1 MRLVHQYSS
10 RPPSLPYVQVAAKRA
25 SCAALAVAVVLAGA
39 AAAGGAPAPVAAAAP
54 AAVLPGLSPA
64 APAPTAAGVARA
76 LAGPLADPGLGAAPH
91 VEVIDA
97 RTGRVLLDRLG
108 TVPTIP
114 ASTEKLLTAAAALT
128 VLGPRTRFTTRAMTA
143 GADLFLV
150 GGGDP
155 TLSTQP
161 VATGYPTVADL
172 NALARGVA
180 ARHLKVTRVVAV
192 APQYGGPDEAP
203 GWSASYLPE
212 GQIARVRSLIVD
224 EAKFVPGLGPS
235 GRVAD
240 PVGAAAQAFQNA
252 LAAAGAPVTS
262 ATTGTLLPPSARLAA
277 SVTSPP
283 VSALV
288 ERMLNFSDADIAEGL
303 ARQVAVKL
311 GQPATFAGVAEA
323 LTTVAHRL
331 GLLTAGDSRIL
342 DGSGLSRDN
351 AIAPASLTRLLRL
364 AVTGSRPQLRT
375 MLAALPVAGF
385 TGTLAARFT
394 GAAAS
399 GAGQVRAKTGW
410 LNGAAALAGLV
421 TTADGRLLIFAALA
435 PAQIRSAGES
445 ALDRLA
451 ATLATC
457 GCR

>member
-212 GQIARVRSLIVD
+212 GQIAQGALADRRRGQVRSGIGA
-224 EAKFVPGLGPS
+224 ERPRRRSGGGGRPGVPERARGGGCPRDVGHDRDAAAAERAARRFRHQPAGFGTGRADAELQRRRHRRGARPS
-235 GRVAD
+235 GRGEAR
-240 PVGAAAQAFQNA
+240 
-252 LAAAGAPVTS
+252 AAGD
-262 ATTGTLLPPSARLAA
+262 LR
-277 SVTSPP
+277 
-283 VSALV
+283 
-288 ERMLNFSDADIAEGL
+288 
-303 ARQVAVKL
+303 
-311 GQPATFAGVAEA
+311 GVAEA

-331 GLLTAGDSRIL
+331 GLL
-342 DGSGLSRDN
+342 DGRGQ
-351 AIAPASLTRLLRL
+351 PASLT
-364 AVTGSRPQLRT
+364 
-375 MLAALPVAGF
+375 
-385 TGTLAARFT
+385 
-394 GAAAS
+394 
-399 GAGQVRAKTGW
+399 GAGCPGTTPSPPRA
-410 LNGAAALAGLV
+410 
-421 TTADGRLLIFAALA
+421 
-435 PAQIRSAGES
+435 
-445 ALDRLA
+445 
-451 ATLATC
+451 
-457 GCR
+457 